1 MHVQNTYLFNNYLK
15 FSSTYHLK
23 NEKEKGKRW
32 RKKFARSG
40 RVVSWLRRAPIS
52 KLFAPSPYASHC
64 WGWRKEGNGRAD
76 NPSLTDPSTLRKP
89 RVAIFLLSASPFSR
103 HPRRWCLALPPSL
116 PPSEQRRF
124 LIRSRRFVHSAQRHV
139 RRYSPLIFA
148 IPSQAKE
155 TCEGGQRCLEFPLPR
170 LFPRFIPRLFVHLRN
185 PCLVDFTYV
194 GHVPLLLEIVHLRK
208 QTRYDHVLGNT
219 FSRSRGFDFPFRSS
233 DTLCVC
239 I

>member
-89 RVAIFLLSASPFSR
+89 RVATFLLSASPCSR
-103 HPRRWCLALPPSL
+103 HPPRWCLALPPSL
-116 PPSEQRRF
+116 RT
-124 LIRSRRFVHSAQRHV
+124 
-139 RRYSPLIFA
+139 
-148 IPSQAKE
+148 K
-155 TCEGGQRCLEFPLPR
+155 TLPNS
-170 LFPRFIPRLFVHLRN
+170 IA
-185 PCLVDFTYV
+185 
-194 GHVPLLLEIVHLRK
+194 
-208 QTRYDHVLGNT
+208 
-219 FSRSRGFDFPFRSS
+219 
-233 DTLCVC
+233 TLCSLGPETRAPLFAFNFRHPFSGERNLWGRGEMSRVSSSS
-239 I
+239 ITPPFYPAFIRPST